1 MVWPLSGEPAE
12 SDLMDVFLLTAPNF
26 QVESATMLSAS
37 RLSCQLRSG
46 LVLLSLSLSGCL
58 GGSSLPPI
66 PETVPVSG
74 VVLLDG
80 KPLVAASIL
89 FVPSQGTKGIECSGV
104 TDDDGRF
111 ELKHPHGPTGAPAGT
126 YGVVVSR
133 LVDSRGLAIL
143 PNPDVPPA
151 DLGAVESLP
160 PRYSSFDQTTLKAE
174 IPHSAGELKFELKS
188 R

>member
-1 MVWPLSGEPAE
+1 MS
-12 SDLMDVFLLTAPNF
+12 
-26 QVESATMLSAS
+26 SAS
-37 RLSCQLRSG
+37 RMSFQLQAG
-46 LVLLSLSLSGCL
+46 LVLLSLGLSGCAG
-58 GGSSLPPI
+58 GGSAPPI

-80 KPLVAASIL
+80 KPLVSASIL

-111 ELKHPHGPTGAPAGT
+111 ELKHPHGPSGAPAGT
-126 YGVVVSR
+126 YGVVVSH
-133 LVDSRGLAIL
+133 LVDSRGLALL
-143 PNPDVPPA
+143 PDPDVPPA
-151 DLGAVESLP
+151 DRGAVESLP

-174 IPHSAGELKFELKS
+174 VPHPAGELKFELKS